1 MVKFN
6 RQFYFTM
13 SEKFNDRYRIP
24 SARLQKWDYGWN
36 ATYFITICTSG
47 HDNYF
52 GKISEGIIDL
62 TEIGK
67 MAQKYWL
74 EIPYHFPF
82 VKLDEFVV
90 MPNHIHGIISI
101 AKSNAKDNL
110 SDLDNWGKTSYTKG
124 DFHQSVET
132 RHCLVSLHTAQ
143 NLHIDS
149 ETRQCHVSTE
159 VQRPTDTKESI
170 LASPSKYASNKLSP
184 GQKRFRNQGKGT
196 VSSILGSYKSIVSR
210 NAHRLNSDFGWQ
222 ARFYDNIVRSAVE
235 YNTISN
241 YIKTNPKR
249 WNEDKF
255 FK

>member
-1 MVKFN
+1 M
-6 RQFYFTM
+6 
-13 SEKFNDRYRIP
+13 
-24 SARLQKWDYGWN
+24 
-36 ATYFITICTSG
+36 
-47 HDNYF
+47 
-52 GKISEGIIDL
+52 IDL

-74 EIPYHFPF
+74 EITYHFPF
-82 VKLDEFVV
+82 VKLDEFVI

-101 AKSNAKDNL
+101 AKSNAKVNL
-110 SDLDNWGKTSYTKG
+110 SDLDIWGETSYTKG

-132 RHCLVSLHTAQ
+132 RQCLVSPSI
-143 NLHIDS
+143 NKELHIDS
-149 ETRQCHVSTE
+149 ETRQCLVSTE

-170 LASPSKYASNKLSP
+170 LASPLKCVSNKLSP